1 MSQEQKS
8 KIRTHFF
15 NKRLNFDSGF
25 VKNESNKI
33 CQKAIEYLKSKKY
46 AKNIAVYF
54 SINNELK
61 LDLLQEFLEQNNYQI
76 FLPKITIKNLEFGTL
91 SKENLINNPKIQKII
106 EPKNIT
112 DEIMDIVFCPLVSF
126 DKNNNRIGMGGGL
139 YDCLIEKYRKNNY
152 KTKFIGIAYE
162 EQFFDSLLPIEKFDQ
177 KLDLIIS

>member
-15 NKRLNFDSGF
+15 NKRLNFDSVF

-61 LDLLQEFLEQNNYQI
+61 LDLLQEFLEQNN
-76 FLPKITIKNLEFGTL
+76 
-91 SKENLINNPKIQKII
+91 SKYS
-106 EPKNIT
+106 
-112 DEIMDIVFCPLVSF
+112 C
-126 DKNNNRIGMGGGL
+126 
-139 YDCLIEKYRKNNY
+139 
-152 KTKFIGIAYE
+152 
-162 EQFFDSLLPIEKFDQ
+162 Q
-177 KLDLIIS
+177 KLPLKT